1 MSNRADVSGGGL
13 FDVGCDAVNTAR
25 FLFDAERCEK
35 SQDAIFNPDERW
47 VARPA
52 LIGLLL
58 EEFSALGGT
67 IASIGLGASR
77 SQATVNQ

>member
-1 MSNRADVSGGGL
+1 MLAGVAFSTSGAMQSIRRASCLMPNV
-13 FDVGCDAVNTAR
+13 
-25 FLFDAERCEK
+25 CEK

-47 VARPA
+47 VDRPA